1 MSELLQVLNDIF
13 ESKLTIND
21 VEKEVQEVLP
31 WDSFHIMNFL
41 VEMEERFNKK
51 VTIEHIS
58 EVYYIQDLLQ
68 FIKN

>member
-68 FIKN
+68 LIKN